1 MDESNFLVT
10 CNVEIPR
17 TRLRIASLIEASRF
31 RFFSSKST
39 CVANSGS
46 MIEII
51 KLDAPAKQDASYS
64 TVKTEDIIK
73 LFSILKEIRYKRK
86 ITNIPEITEWYC
98 TFLVVIVLSD
108 ESYSSKNN
116 LRSWLLEQT
125 EISLLQLVPGL
136 KEHEKSLASI

>member
-1 MDESNFLVT
+1 
-10 CNVEIPR
+10 
-17 TRLRIASLIEASRF
+17 
-31 RFFSSKST
+31 
-39 CVANSGS
+39 
-46 MIEII
+46 
-51 KLDAPAKQDASYS
+51 
-64 TVKTEDIIK
+64 
-73 LFSILKEIRYKRK
+73 LKEIRYKRK